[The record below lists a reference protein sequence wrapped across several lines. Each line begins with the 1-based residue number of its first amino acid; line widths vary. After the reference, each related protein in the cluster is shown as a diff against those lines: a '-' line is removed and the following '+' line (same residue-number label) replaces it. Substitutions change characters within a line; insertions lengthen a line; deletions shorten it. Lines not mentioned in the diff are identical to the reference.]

1 MKTNVIA
8 LTGHKG
14 AGKDTIAAL
23 VYDLIG
29 PSVRTIAFA
38 DPIKTQIMKFFDL
51 ANTHQ
56 YDLFK
61 RTDVEYQLSDHLRHS
76 VSGRHIVREIGML
89 MRSYNTF
96 QFTEYVKDEINA
108 DPKSLWVI
116 TDLRFDNEYLLV
128 KSFSGKIVKVF
139 MPHESHKDMHITE
152 RGFDDELCNYVI
164 QNDGTIEDLKEK
176 VKNVLQLEGI
186 YK

>member
-1 MKTNVIA
+1 MTNVIA

-23 VYDLIG
+23 VYDILG

-38 DPIKTQIMKFFDL
+38 DPIKLQIMKFFDL
-51 ANTHQ
+51 PSTHQ

-61 RTDVEYQLSDHLRHS
+61 RTNVTYQLKDHMSHS

-96 QFTEYVKDEINA
+96 QFTEYVKDEINK
-108 DPKSLWVI
+108 DLNSLWII

-128 KSFSGKIVKVF
+128 KSFGGKIVKVF
-139 MPHESHKDMHITE
+139 MPNEDHKDMHITE
-152 RGFDDELCNYVI
+152 RGFDDALCDYVI
-164 QNDGTIEDLKEK
+164 NNDGTIEELKEK
-176 VKNVLQLEGI
+176 VMGVLKQEGL

>member
-1 MKTNVIA
+1 MTKIIT

-23 VYDLIG
+23 IYDLLG

-38 DPIKTQIMKFFDL
+38 DPIKLQIMKFFDL
-51 ANTHQ
+51 SSTHQ

-61 RTDVEYQLSDHLRHS
+61 RTDVLYKLDADHSHS

-89 MRSYNTF
+89 MRAYNTF
-96 QFTEYVKDEINA
+96 QFTEYVKDEIKQ
-108 DPKSLWVI
+108 DPNSTWVI

-128 KSFSGKIVKVF
+128 KSFGGPIVKVYK
-139 MPHESHKDMHITE
+139 PDECHKDMHITE
-152 RGFDDELCNYVI
+152 RGFDDELCDYVI
-164 QNDGTIEDLKEK
+164 QNDGTIEDLKQK
-176 VKNVLQLEGI
+176 VINVLRQEGL

>member
-1 MKTNVIA
+1 MTKVIA

-23 VYDLIG
+23 IYDLIG
-29 PSVRTIAFA
+29 SSVRTIAFA
-38 DPIKTQIMKFFDL
+38 DPIKIQIMKFFDL

-61 RTDVEYQLSDHLRHS
+61 RTDVEYQLSDHLKHS

-89 MRSYNTF
+89 MRSYDTF
-96 QFTEYVKDEINA
+96 QFTEYVKDEIRQ
-108 DPKSLWVI
+108 DPNSVWII

-128 KSFSGKIVKVF
+128 KSFGGKIVKVYR
-139 MPHESHKDMHITE
+139 PGENHKDMHITE
-152 RGFDDELCNYVI
+152 RGFDDELCDYTI
-164 QNDGTIEDLKEK
+164 ENDGTIEELKEK
-176 VKNVLQLEGI
+176 VTELLTKEGL
-186 YK
+186 Y